1 MSYLKF
7 HDKDGDPIYVL
18 NDILAIFTHAE
29 TETIGSMLGAIK
41 TVRVEPAM
49 RVILSKTTGRWEVTE
64 SYEDILEAI
73 RSAEPCE

>member
-29 TETIGSMLGAIK
+29 SETIGSMLGGIR
-41 TVRVEPAM
+41 TVRVEPAL
-49 RVILSKTTGRWEVTE
+49 RVILSKSTGRWEVTE
-64 SYEDILEAI
+64 SYEDILTAI
-73 RSAEPCE
+73 DGAMPCE